1 VFGDVAA
8 GVARS
13 RPGAALRATSKA
25 PLVFGRP
32 WRVPQAWLADQYRR
46 ARDGR
51 FMETTLRS
59 LRTQVGVW
67 GQRRVLLGE
76 LPRLSLP
83 ALVLWGSSDRVIPVA
98 HGRAAV
104 DRMPAGRLRVLDGL
118 GHLPQVEDPD
128 RVAAELRRFL
138 DDLP

>member
-1 VFGDVAA
+1 
-8 GVARS
+8 
-13 RPGAALRATSKA
+13 
-25 PLVFGRP
+25 
-32 WRVPQAWLADQYRR
+32 
-46 ARDGR
+46 
-51 FMETTLRS
+51 
-59 LRTQVGVW
+59 
-67 GQRRVLLGE
+67 
-76 LPRLSLP
+76 
-83 ALVLWGSSDRVIPVA
+83 VIPVA